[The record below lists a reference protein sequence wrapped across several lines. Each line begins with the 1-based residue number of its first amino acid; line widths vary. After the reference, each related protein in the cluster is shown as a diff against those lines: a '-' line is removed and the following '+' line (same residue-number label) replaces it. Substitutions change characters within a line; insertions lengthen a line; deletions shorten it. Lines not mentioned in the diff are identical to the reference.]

1 MKRFFV
7 VSMLVLGLTAGL
19 TACGSKSS
27 SGSSKSSTGPKFAL
41 ASGGTYAARVESARA
56 AQDLCTNNQADIESQ
71 LKGLGVKSGTGE
83 VVALEYGTGVPQ
95 MPTALY
101 ALTAGQSSVVST
113 NLTLCG
119 VIVK

>member
-27 SGSSKSSTGPKFAL
+27 SKSSGPKFTL
-41 ASGGTYAARVESARA
+41 ASDGNYAARVASAQA
-56 AQDLCTNNQADIESQ
+56 AQDLCTNNQAEIESQ
-71 LKGLGVKSGTGE
+71 LKGLGVKSGTGA
-83 VVALEYGTGVPQ
+83 VVALEYGTGSPQ

-101 ALTAGQSSVVST
+101 ALAAGESSVVSS

-119 VIVK
+119 VEVK